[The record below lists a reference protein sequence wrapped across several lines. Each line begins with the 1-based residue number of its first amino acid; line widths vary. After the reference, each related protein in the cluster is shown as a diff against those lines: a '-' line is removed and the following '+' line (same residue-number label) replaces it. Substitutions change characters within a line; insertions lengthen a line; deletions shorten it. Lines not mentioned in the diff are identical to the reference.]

1 MRKVVSV
8 SYAVRVCVRVC
19 VVCPCLCVYAYLLC
33 YPCAQLSKAKCPTLD
48 STRYF
53 CRSSAV
59 APVTPS
65 GTFHLHSPIRNW
77 EISQLARRQHEQQQ
91 QLELKIFPDHVLP
104 RIRIVVVADFAACLC
119 FCPSRAFAFV
129 FIHNLSMFLLLLLLF
144 SCWFFVPSSIHL

>member
-1 MRKVVSV
+1 M

-19 VVCPCLCVYAYLLC
+19 VVCPCLCVYAYLC

-48 STRYF
+48 STRYILPQLS
-53 CRSSAV
+53 CRC
-59 APVTPS
+59 TPS

-129 FIHNLSMFLLLLLLF
+129 FIHNLSMFLLLLLLV
-144 SCWFFVPSSIHL
+144 FVPSSIHL